1 MGTVGLWYPIKEII
15 LIGLL
20 SFVVGGGI
28 LGLLLIIKKER
39 IERVAFIPFIV
50 LAQLLV
56 MSLGVE
62 WFGW

>member
-1 MGTVGLWYPIKEII
+1 MTVALWYPIKEIV

-20 SFVVGGGI
+20 SFVVGGSI
-28 LGLLLIIKKER
+28 LGLLLILKKER